1 MGFAILSLISN
12 TLVTSLACVGIATV
26 VNKVGKFFKITEEHK
41 NDGFKAGFDSIMI
54 DSIDE
59 LNKCVESLTII
70 SSNIGKICIV
80 VYDITMGNKFIKK
93 DKNGKIIICNKT
105 KLYSGYKDKIDELT
119 SKVKKYENELKK
131 MKTKDAS
138 DKKNINKSND
148 DHSEINNSEL
158 EDDASHSG
166 SDKSYSDVSS
176 DDEIIVEKNDNICT
190 KDKGKDEEEFYL
202 ENE

>member
-12 TLVTSLACVGIATV
+12 TIVTSFACVGIATV
-26 VNKVGKFFKITEEHK
+26 INKVGKFFKITEEHK

-80 VYDITMGNKFIKK
+80 MYDITVGNKFIKK
-93 DKNGKIIICNKT
+93 DKNGKIIICNKS

-119 SKVKKYENELKK
+119 NKVKKYENELKK
-131 MKTKDAS
+131 MKHTDNN
-138 DKKNINKSND
+138 DKNTDNISEND
-148 DHSEINNSEL
+148 KSEIQDDSSCSSSE
-158 EDDASHSG
+158 
-166 SDKSYSDVSS
+166 KSYSDVSS
-176 DDEIIVEKNDNICT
+176 DDEIIVEKDNNEPDSE
-190 KDKGKDEEEFYL
+190 DKEEFYL